1 MSVLPDRIL
10 LSTDGS
16 QDAVRAAEAASDL
29 AKRSGAELHVVHVW
43 HDVRGFATTSSRS

>member
-16 QDAVRAAEAASDL
+16 QDAVRAAGADL

-43 HDVRGFATTSSRS
+43 HVRGSPTTSSRRS